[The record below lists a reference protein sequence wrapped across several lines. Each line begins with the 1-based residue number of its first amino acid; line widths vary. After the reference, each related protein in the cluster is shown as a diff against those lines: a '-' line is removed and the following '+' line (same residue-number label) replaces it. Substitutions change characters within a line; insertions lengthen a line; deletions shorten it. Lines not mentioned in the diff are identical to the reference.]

1 MPLLDERQ
9 RIDIDICQAVSVMG
23 IVLHDMPQNRFAA
36 DLDHGFDRGIVDVRA
51 ERAQA
56 IIYLIFLIFSSSLS
70 CA

>member
-36 DLDHGFDRGIVDVRA
+36 DLDHGFGFEFCLLAKGQLGDVLN
-51 ERAQA
+51 
-56 IIYLIFLIFSSSLS
+56 I
-70 CA
+70 